1 VVSQTVGYA
10 TDVPYLRTFFHE
22 LAPAWLD
29 LVAVV
34 SGFVPPARD
43 GGFAF
48 CDLGCGQG
56 VTTAILAA
64 THPKGNFYGI
74 DAMPSHIEHAHR
86 FAAEGTIANINFYA
100 VDFETAT
107 SLDLPGF
114 DYIVAHGVY
123 SWVNAESQAALRVFI
138 DRHLKPGGL
147 VYISYN
153 AVPGRTADQ
162 PFQRL
167 VRELGGSF
175 KGNSTARYRA
185 AAKIVHTIADLK
197 PPALAASPFLKEL
210 RKNKK
215 RFSEAYLVHE
225 LMTENWQPLSVTE
238 VRSAMASIGLAPV
251 GSATMIENFDSL
263 VLRRAAR
270 KALGTISDADAREL
284 ARDFLINQFFR
295 RDVFVRAGRRLDQKD
310 RRRRLRETTFSLSRP
325 RRAIKYTTVTPAG
338 RLKYGNAVAR
348 SIVSVLSASPAS
360 LAEVVTRSNLADQ
373 DVLAN
378 VLVLCAAGAV
388 WPVESHAVSVSA
400 LNQAIRRRLGGS
412 EEIRYLAL
420 PCGTALEI
428 EDACRGLLDG
438 KRRKVAGKHGDW
450 LKFLA
455 SHNLSPD
462 EMGKA

>member
-1 VVSQTVGYA
+1 VVLQTVGYA

-29 LVAVV
+29 HVAVV
-34 SGFVPPARD
+34 TGFVPPVRD

-56 VTTAILAA
+56 VTTTILAA

-74 DAMPSHIEHAHR
+74 DAMPSHIEHARR
-86 FAAEGTIANINFYA
+86 FAAEGAIANVDFHA
-100 VDFETAT
+100 ADFETAT
-107 SLDLPGF
+107 SMELPGF

-123 SWVNAESQAALRVFI
+123 SWVNAESQAALRAFI
-138 DRHLKPGGL
+138 DRYLKPGGL

-153 AVPGRTADQ
+153 AVPGRMADQ

-167 VRELGGSF
+167 VQGLGSTFDGD
-175 KGNSTARYRA
+175 STARYRA
-185 AAKIVHTIADLK
+185 AAKIMHRIADLK

-225 LMTENWQPLSVTE
+225 LMTENWKPLSVTE

-251 GSATMIENFDSL
+251 GSATLIENFESL

-270 KALGTISDADAREL
+270 KVLNTISDINAREL

-295 RDVFVRAGRRLDQKD
+295 RDVFARAGRRLDEKA
-310 RRRRLRETTFSLSRP
+310 RRRRLRETTFSLACP
-325 RRAIKYTTVTPAG
+325 RRAIKYTTITSAG
-338 RLKYGNAVAR
+338 RLKYGNAAAR
-348 SIVSVLSASPAS
+348 RIVSVLSAGPAS
-360 LAEVVTRSNLADQ
+360 LAEVVAKSNLDDQ
-373 DVLAN
+373 DMLAN

-438 KRRKVAGKHGDW
+438 KRRKVAEKHGDW
-450 LKFLA
+450 LKFLV
-455 SHNLSPD
+455 SHNISPD
-462 EMGKA
+462 EIGKA